1 MKVTHVALRPT
12 EAAEKAGAPALTPEL
27 LAATGARYSRSN
39 EGLFAI
45 LDRIDP
51 EHPDKSVDSI
61 FRMVDYGHQSI
72 ADMVPA
78 AMFLDGISI
87 HLAYYVW
94 SLCSVAGGQE
104 SSTRYL
110 DLSTS
115 TLPDPEALGISDGA
129 AWQRL
134 MTDCFGAYRM
144 MLEEWQALAEKE
156 PELTRIPGTLRD
168 DPSPKA
174 VKAVARMRRN
184 YAFDRAR
191 YFLPAAVP
199 TNVMLV
205 MSARSWVQLCQ
216 HLASQPLREA
226 NDLAVAIKSELALC
240 SPRLIKHACS
250 QESIAKGIRQEHSEW
265 RRMASEMPACLVD
278 ESLPPDHDA
287 MAHLAVLG
295 ANGLDGEKAAEDL
308 AGHDNRYAW
317 IGSGLRQ
324 TAVRFGWDAVT
335 LAELRDLNRHRTG
348 SKYCPQVPMGFYSAM
363 DQVPDSDRGRG
374 LEERLA
380 ELAEIGR
387 DATRAARTR
396 LADGD
401 PAYIYWAL
409 LGTQYPFEHVTTA
422 DKFIY
427 EAELRTGVG
436 SHYRYAQ
443 HLHDALKLWYRE
455 FPETTGL
462 IHEGT
467 AEPE

>member
-12 EAAEKAGAPALTPEL
+12 EAAEKAGTPALTPEL

-39 EGLFAI
+39 EGLSAI

-51 EHPDKSVDSI
+51 ENPDKSVDSI
-61 FRMVDYGHQSI
+61 FRMIDYGHQSI
-72 ADMVPA
+72 ADMAPA
-78 AMFLDGISI
+78 AMFLDGVSI
-87 HLAYYVW
+87 HLAYHVW

-115 TLPDPEALGISDGA
+115 LLPDPEMLGVSDGEE
-129 AWQRL
+129 WQRL

-144 MLEEWQALAEKE
+144 ILEEWKILAEHE
-156 PELTRIPGTLRD
+156 PELTRIPRELLD
-168 DPSPKA
+168 DASPKA
-174 VKAVARMRRN
+174 VKAVERMRRN

-216 HLASQPLREA
+216 NLASQPLREA
-226 NDLAVAIKSELALC
+226 NDLADAIRSELALC
-240 SPRLIKHACS
+240 APRLIKHACK
-250 QESIAKGIRQEHSEW
+250 QESVENGITREHSGW
-265 RRMASEMPACLVD
+265 RRIAAEMPLCLVD
-278 ESLPPDHDA
+278 ESVPPDHEA
-287 MAHLAVLG
+287 TAHLNLMRAG
-295 ANGLDGEKAAEDL
+295 GLDGEKAAEDL

-324 TAVRFGWDAVT
+324 TAVSFGWEAVT

-363 DQVPDSDRGRG
+363 DQVPDSDRGRA
-374 LEERLA
+374 LEERLKD
-380 ELAEIGR
+380 LSEIGR
-387 DATRAARTR
+387 DATRIARTR

-455 FPETTGL
+455 FPETMGL